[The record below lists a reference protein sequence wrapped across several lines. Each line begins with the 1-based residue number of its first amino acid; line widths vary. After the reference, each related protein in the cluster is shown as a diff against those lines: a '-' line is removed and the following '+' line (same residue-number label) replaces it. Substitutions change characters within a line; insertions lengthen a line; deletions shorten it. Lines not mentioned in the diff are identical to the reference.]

1 MSDFLQLYPLTDSII
16 IARHSLNKL
25 LYRCKT
31 CSTNLLT
38 MSCFNVKQ
46 AVSMV
51 CTIIILDIFANT
63 QFFICLLKKFSGQ

>member
-1 MSDFLQLYPLTDSII
+1 
-16 IARHSLNKL
+16 
-25 LYRCKT
+25 
-31 CSTNLLT
+31 

-63 QFFICLLKKFSGQ
+63 QFFICLLKSLVDSNNKEIVTSLPK